1 MLFYED
7 YGLSARLNY
16 QYRDE
21 WISPIEDPSEYWGEQ
36 SRLDFNVQYI
46 LPEDLTGPVSATLY
60 FNANNLT
67 DETDLRYAGNNT
79 VNQSESYGRRFL
91 VGLRLSY

>member
-1 MLFYED
+1 MKKQ
-7 YGLSARLNY
+7 SKS
-16 QYRDE
+16 
-21 WISPIEDPSEYWGEQ
+21 ISIQTKSKNPESFQHFWFINFSMCF
-36 SRLDFNVQYI
+36 LNVQYI